1 MAAVI
6 LRRDQ
11 EATFCPGQVEG
22 GRRKGGVDGCATSY
36 KPSRGRC
43 SCMDLVRRDRDQLAA
58 SHIGDA
64 KWRGLR
70 KGEIAA
76 NVNVTKVGRDCL
88 GSKQYGEVY
97 GKVVGM

>member
-1 MAAVI
+1 MAAQ
-6 LRRDQ
+6 R
-11 EATFCPGQVEG
+11 P
-22 GRRKGGVDGCATSY
+22 TS
-36 KPSRGRC
+36 RAVAAALVW
-43 SCMDLVRRDRDQLAA
+43 DLVRRDRDQLTA

-64 KWRGLR
+64 EWRGLR

-88 GSKQYGEVY
+88 GSKQYSEVC